1 FLISSLVTGLAGAIY
16 YIFVVFIQP
25 QEAFSIGWSV
35 KFIFISI
42 IGGIGTIEGPI
53 VGALVYVFL
62 SQYLAEY
69 FSVSMIMLGAIA
81 IAVILLAPKGIV
93 GTFQE
98 KIGFRILSPH
108 RE

>member
-1 FLISSLVTGLAGAIY
+1 VGTLI
-16 YIFVVFIQP
+16 
-25 QEAFSIGWSV
+25 
-35 KFIFISI
+35 
-42 IGGIGTIEGPI
+42 
-53 VGALVYVFL
+53 YVFL

-69 FSVSMIMLGAIA
+69 FSVSMILLGGIA

-98 KIGFRILSPH
+98 RIGFRIQSPH

>member
-1 FLISSLVTGLAGAIY
+1 LI
-16 YIFVVFIQP
+16 
-25 QEAFSIGWSV
+25 
-35 KFIFISI
+35 
-42 IGGIGTIEGPI
+42 
-53 VGALVYVFL
+53 YVFL

-81 IAVILLAPKGIV
+81 IVVILLAPKGIV

-98 KIGFRILSPH
+98 KIGFRNLSPH

>member
-1 FLISSLVTGLAGAIY
+1 LI
-16 YIFVVFIQP
+16 
-25 QEAFSIGWSV
+25 
-35 KFIFISI
+35 
-42 IGGIGTIEGPI
+42 
-53 VGALVYVFL
+53 YVFL

-81 IAVILLAPKGIV
+81 IAVILLTPKGIV